1 MNLLGWNPPVSLSKH
16 GGSTQ
21 QVTSKCSKGAG
32 SANDETRECMA
43 QPWGVVAR
51 VLGLVDC
58 QLIQSLREAKQ
69 KSIFQKFVSEHRL
82 SVDSLGVFAYIGPL
96 RN

>member
-1 MNLLGWNPPVSLSKH
+1 
-16 GGSTQ
+16 
-21 QVTSKCSKGAG
+21 
-32 SANDETRECMA
+32 MA

-51 VLGLVDC
+51 VLGLVDF

-69 KSIFQKFVSEHRL
+69 KSMFQKLLFEHRL